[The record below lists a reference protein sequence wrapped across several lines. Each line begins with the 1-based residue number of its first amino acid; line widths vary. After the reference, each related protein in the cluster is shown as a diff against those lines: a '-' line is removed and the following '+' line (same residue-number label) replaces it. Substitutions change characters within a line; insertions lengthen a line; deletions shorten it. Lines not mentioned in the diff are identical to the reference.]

1 MRRYITLLGLLC
13 LPLGTPQSASAQ
25 TEITA
30 RGASIRLGGRLQAQ
44 YSTSSVDAA
53 AQDFFFRRVRLI
65 ADVTLNDFVSGRV
78 QPDFVGGTAK
88 LQDTYVRLTFS
99 DAFRLSMGQ
108 FKRSF
113 DLFDLSSSTDL
124 SLIERDGRIE
134 GLEVCTGV
142 GGICSHQNFAETL
155 ELTDRDQGLKIDGS
169 TGAFTYEFSL
179 TNGTGK
185 NTPDE
190 NDAKSFSGRATVAAT
205 EDIRVSGKLA
215 LHDYVDPAGENA
227 TAVAFG
233 VDAELGTWREGLH
246 VQASAMSGDNWM
258 ALDAFNDPASFL
270 TFQAVGSFYHPLDGE
285 RVVGIEPILRV
296 SYGDPDNDVGDDGG
310 TLLTPGLMF
319 YFGGRNKI
327 GANLDVYSPQS
338 GDSEFSFKVQTF
350 LYF

>member
-1 MRRYITLLGLLC
+1 MPLC
-13 LPLGTPQSASAQ
+13 LPHPASAQ

-30 RGASIRLGGRLQAQ
+30 RGASIQLGGRLQAQ
-44 YSTSSVDAA
+44 YSTSSIDAA
-53 AQDFFFRRVRLI
+53 TQDFFFRRVRLI

-78 QPDFVGGTAK
+78 QPDFVGGTAN
-88 LQDTYVRLTFS
+88 LQDAYVRLTFS

-124 SLIERDGRIE
+124 SIIERDGRVE
-134 GLEVCTGV
+134 GLDVCTGV
-142 GGICSHQNFAETL
+142 GGICSHARFAETL
-155 ELTDRDQGLKIDGS
+155 RLAGRDQGIKIDGS
-169 TGAFTYEFSL
+169 TGAVTYEVSV
-179 TNGTGK
+179 TNGTGS
-185 NTPDE
+185 NTADE

-205 EDIRVSGKLA
+205 EDVRLSGKLA

-233 VDAELGTWREGLH
+233 VDAELGTWRDGLH
-246 VQASAMSGDNWM
+246 VQASAMSGDNWL
-258 ALDAFNDPASFL
+258 ALDASNTPATFL
-270 TFQAVGSFYHPLDGE
+270 AFQAVASFYHPLDGD
-285 RVVGIEPILRV
+285 RIVGVEPILRL
-296 SYGDPDNDVGDDGG
+296 SLGDPDNDVSDDGG

-327 GANLDVYSPQS
+327 GANLDVYSPQG